1 MDTWT
6 FYVMALGLGAI
17 GISGYAAGTAYA
29 CRKYVM
35 NATKTANGARAAT
48 AQLADDI
55 DDMDRRFD
63 GIYAELERHEKT
75 FAKSRR
81 SRSERSAEKDPKPIN
96 GTGVNDA
103 VMQMTLPGVDA

>member
-6 FYVMALGLGAI
+6 LYGMALGAI
-17 GISGYAAGTAYA
+17 GIAGYAAGTAYA

-35 NATKTANGARAAT
+35 NATRTANGARTAA
-48 AQLADDI
+48 AQLASDI

-81 SRSERSAEKDPKPIN
+81 SRSEQPMEKDPKPIN
-96 GTGVNDA
+96 GASVNDA